1 MQTPLHI
8 AAEGGHSYLLEA
20 LLKKGAAVNLA
31 DDERNTP
38 LHCVGGMGG
47 GEDDKEV
54 IKLLL
59 KAGADINLVNAEGD
73 TPLSSYDLRSSH
85 LSTDMKLM
93 IVHITKLK
101 AAGLF
106 INQQNIQFTDELV
119 RFWRGRNN
127 NFL

>member
-1 MQTPLHI
+1 MNAANHQMQTPLHI
-8 AAEGGHSYLLEA
+8 AAEGGHSYLLEE

-31 DDERNTP
+31 DDEGNTP

-59 KAGADINLVNAEGD
+59 KAGANINLVNREGD

-85 LSTDMKLM
+85 L
-93 IVHITKLK
+93 IPIP
-101 AAGLF
+101 A
-106 INQQNIQFTDELV
+106 IQATN
-119 RFWRGRNN
+119 RQ
-127 NFL
+127 

>member
-1 MQTPLHI
+1 M
-8 AAEGGHSYLLEA
+8 LEA